1 MIWTKDLKFQNSSL
15 DIKTTIK
22 IKANRIKQING
33 NLYIYVFSESIQVYD
48 CKTFK
53 LKANLKLPF
62 IRKEPILDI
71 LDNEVLIYMAAEKLY
86 FYKINLAENKLVFMH
101 YLSNICNFLFL
112 PKRKEIFLL
121 TESYCEDKNKPY
133 GMAKSDLMGNIILT
147 NKITPK
153 INHEFVEPEKIDNDF
168 PTHVVSNTKN
178 FSVFYGLCD
187 EKYIINI
194 CGYFDDWYD
203 YKIRWGQ
210 TEVSSSIDIYKVD
223 DLKEILDERHQNYL
237 DYLKIGDNLFK
248 FKEKD
253 IFFFYNEKENKIEY
267 INNLPNYLN
276 NTIDDKLIKN
286 SEEVFHEGEYS
297 VNGNNYIQKYFY
309 LCDKLFAFFDN
320 DNNLYIVDISNENK
334 IVRKIESFWDSNEFF
349 IKDILY
355 NEKEDKE
362 ENLYISF
369 GNKRKKLVLKENR
382 LTGEEREGKII
393 HVIIKKKKE

>member
-71 LDNEVLIYMAAEKLY
+71 LDNEVLIYIAAEKLY

-153 INHEFVEPEKIDNDF
+153 INHEFVEPERIDNDF
-168 PTHVVSNTKN
+168 PTHVVSNTRN
-178 FSVFYGLCD
+178 FSIFYGLCG

-210 TEVSSSIDIYKVD
+210 TEVSSSINIYKAD

-276 NTIDDKLIKN
+276 NIIDDKLIKKY
-286 SEEVFHEGEYS
+286 EEVFHEVEYS
-297 VNGNNYIQKYFY
+297 INGNNYIQKYF
-309 LCDKLFAFFDN
+309 CDKLFGFLDN

>member
-22 IKANRIKQING
+22 IKG
-33 NLYIYVFSESIQVYD
+33 ESIQVYD

-53 LKANLKLPF
+53 LKADLKLPF

-71 LDNEVLIYMAAEKLY
+71 LDNEVLIYIAAEKLY

-178 FSVFYGLCD
+178 FSVFYVLCD

-194 CGYFDDWYD
+194 SGYFDDWYD

-210 TEVSSSIDIYKVD
+210 TEVSSSINIYKAG

-276 NTIDDKLIKN
+276 NTIDDKLIKKY
-286 SEEVFHEGEYS
+286 EEAFHEGKYN

-309 LCDKLFAFFDN
+309 LCDKLFAFLDN